1 MTEFDRE
8 LFQMARQERP
18 LMPEEMAQSLER
30 CLNTLPDRGSEAK
43 RQTPRRRSIPWYA
56 VAGRA
61 AAVLLA
67 LFLILPNV
75 SRQAAYAMQEIPVL
89 GALVRVITLRQ
100 YDYQEGNNTWSIA
113 VPQVQAD
120 EEHLQEAAG
129 AINAS
134 VEELTQTILDE
145 LEAQK
150 GEGYL
155 DYEITYDV
163 VTDSDRWFTLKLTLL
178 QIMGSGSEEYRFYH
192 IDKQT
197 GQVVTLGDLLD
208 QAQLDAVS
216 QEIKA
221 QMRSRMEEDD
231 GQIYWLDDEEIPEWN
246 FNGIDGEQNFYFD
259 EAGRLVIA
267 FNEYEVAPGYMGC
280 PEFTIPSEL
289 YQLPE

>member
-1 MTEFDRE
+1 MTEFERQ
-8 LFQMARQERP
+8 LFQMARQERHP
-18 LMPEEMAQSLER
+18 MPGEMAQSLER

-89 GALVRVITLRQ
+89 GDLVRVITLRQ
-100 YDYQEGNNTWSIA
+100 YDYQEGNNSWSIA
-113 VPQVQAD
+113 VPQVQSD
-120 EEHLQEAAG
+120 EEGLQEAAG

-150 GEGYL
+150 DGGYS
-155 DYEITYDV
+155 DYKITYDV

-216 QEIKA
+216 QEIKD

-231 GQIYWLDDEEIPEWN
+231 SQIYWLDDEEIPEWN
-246 FNGIDGEQNFYFD
+246 FTSIDGEQNFYFD

-267 FNEYEVAPGYMGC
+267 FNEYEVAPGCMGC
-280 PEFTIPSEL
+280 PEFTIPSEI

>member
-1 MTEFDRE
+1 MTEFDRQ
-8 LFQMARQERP
+8 LFQMARQERHP
-18 LMPEEMAQSLER
+18 MPGEMAQSLER

-150 GEGYL
+150 DGGYS

-216 QEIKA
+216 QEIKD

-231 GQIYWLDDEEIPEWN
+231 SQIYWLDDEKIPEWN
-246 FNGIDGEQNFYFD
+246 FTGIDREQNFYFD

-267 FNEYEVAPGYMGC
+267 FNEYEVAPGCMGC
-280 PEFTIPSEL
+280 PEFTIPSDI